1 MFCISEVQ
9 LSYTPKFKR
18 SELPM
23 ITEARDA
30 YKILMEHWDLNT
42 INLIEQ
48 FYVLLLSRSNK
59 LLGIYEVSKGGFAG
73 TVVDPKIIFIAALK
87 GCASSIILA
96 HNHPSGNL
104 KPSQS
109 DIAITKRLFE
119 AGHLLDIPVV
129 DHLIV
134 TEDGYLSFAEE
145 GLL

>member
-23 ITEARDA
+23 ISEARDA
-30 YKILMEHWDLNT
+30 YKILLEHWDLNT

-104 KPSQS
+104 KPSKP
-109 DIAITKRLFE
+109 DINITKRLVE
-119 AGHLLDIPVV
+119 VGYMLELPVV

-134 TEDGYLSFAEE
+134 TEDGFLSFAEE

>member
-9 LSYTPKFKR
+9 LSYTPKFKH

-23 ITEARDA
+23 ITEAGDA
-30 YKILMEHWDLNT
+30 YKILLEHWDLNT

-109 DIAITKRLFE
+109 DIGITKRLVE
-119 AGHLLDIPVV
+119 VGYILELPVV

-134 TEDGYLSFAEE
+134 TEDGFLSFAEE

>member
-1 MFCISEVQ
+1 MFCIREVQ

-18 SELPM
+18 SELPT
-23 ITEARDA
+23 ISEARDA
-30 YKILMEHWDLNT
+30 YKILLEHWDLNT

-134 TEDGYLSFAEE
+134 TEDGFLSFAEE

>member
-9 LSYTPKFKR
+9 LSYTPKFKH

-23 ITEARDA
+23 ITEAGDA
-30 YKILMEHWDLNT
+30 YKILLEHWDLNT

-109 DIAITKRLFE
+109 DISITKRLVE
-119 AGHLLDIPVV
+119 VGYILELPVV

-134 TEDGYLSFAEE
+134 TEDGFLSFAEE

>member
-18 SELPM
+18 SELP
-23 ITEARDA
+23 IISEARDA
-30 YKILMEHWDLNT
+30 YHILLEHWDLNT
-42 INLIEQ
+42 INLIEH

-109 DIAITKRLFE
+109 DISITKRLIE
-119 AGHLLDIPVV
+119 AGHILDIPVV
-129 DHLIV
+129 DHIIV

>member
-23 ITEARDA
+23 ITEAGDA
-30 YKILMEHWDLNT
+30 YKILLEHWDLNT

-129 DHLIV
+129 DHLILS
-134 TEDGYLSFAEE
+134 EDGYLSFAEE
-145 GLL
+145 GLI

>member
-18 SELPM
+18 SELP
-23 ITEARDA
+23 IISEARDA
-30 YKILMEHWDLNT
+30 YNVLLEHWDMKT
-42 INLIEQ
+42 INLIEH

-87 GCASSIILA
+87 GCASTIILA

-109 DIAITKRLFE
+109 DISITKRLIE
-119 AGHLLDIPVV
+119 AGRILDLPVV

>member
-18 SELPM
+18 SELPT
-23 ITEARDA
+23 ISEAGDA
-30 YKILMEHWDLNT
+30 YKILLEHWDLNT

>member
-1 MFCISEVQ
+1 MFCIREVQ

-23 ITEARDA
+23 ITEAGDA
-30 YKILMEHWDLNT
+30 YKILLEHWDLNT

>member
-23 ITEARDA
+23 ITEAGNA
-30 YKILMEHWDLNT
+30 YKILLEHWDLNT

-109 DIAITKRLFE
+109 DIGITKRLIE

>member
-9 LSYTPKFKR
+9 LSYTPKFKS

-23 ITEARDA
+23 ITEAGDA
-30 YKILMEHWDLNT
+30 YKILLEHWDLNT

-134 TEDGYLSFAEE
+134 SEDGYLSFAEE
-145 GLL
+145 GLI

>member
-18 SELPM
+18 SELP
-23 ITEARDA
+23 IISEARDA
-30 YKILMEHWDLNT
+30 YHILLEHWDLNT
-42 INLIEQ
+42 INLIEH

-87 GCASSIILA
+87 GCASSLILA

-109 DIAITKRLFE
+109 DISITKRLIE
-119 AGHLLDIPVV
+119 AGHILDLPVV

-134 TEDGYLSFAEE
+134 AEDGFLSFAEE
-145 GLL
+145 GLI

>member
-9 LSYTPKFKR
+9 LSYIPKFKR
-18 SELPM
+18 SELP
-23 ITEARDA
+23 IISEARHA
-30 YKILMEHWDLNT
+30 YNVLLEHWDMNT
-42 INLIEQ
+42 INLIEH

-87 GCASSIILA
+87 GCASTIILA

-109 DIAITKRLFE
+109 DISITKRLIE
-119 AGHLLDIPVV
+119 AGRILDLPVV

>member
-9 LSYTPKFKR
+9 LSYTPKFKC
-18 SELPM
+18 SELPT
-23 ITEARDA
+23 ITEAQHA
-30 YKILMEHWDLNT
+30 YNILLEHWDLNT
-42 INLIEQ
+42 IKLIEH

-87 GCASSIILA
+87 GCASSLILA

-109 DIAITKRLFE
+109 DISITKRLIE
-119 AGHLLDIPVV
+119 VGQILDLPVV

-134 TEDGYLSFAEE
+134 TEDGFLSFAEE